1 MRALGIATSRGL
13 PWVLLCAGMNLL
25 LAQYWTMKEYLLVLA
40 SSEVTIVLVTCAFF
54 ASCSLSFLLAS
65 PSLVR
70 AVTWLALPLAVI
82 QLAFPWLLKELAALW
97 YRAELPHI
105 TAVLLAVGV
114 LCIAPLYT
122 ILLPLLVAAREAGCE
137 PSRGDA
143 LSVCYGVELA
153 WALVGILLILTVG
166 RRHFVPL
173 LVLYFLN
180 LSLILAY
187 IYGNTWVLA
196 GAVPVALAYGLV
208 YPALDRPAAEEFYRS
223 RGHPAEFRIIDTAQS
238 LYNRIDVL
246 QDGSEDRLLVM
257 NGRQYFNPDELEA
270 FNRYVAGIPS
280 ELRPG
285 GLVLIV
291 GTGSLS
297 SVYHAS
303 RWAATV
309 ESVEI
314 DERVVEMGRKHF
326 GRYNHLGEVSGWKLH
341 IDDAKHFLGSSREV
355 YDLIVVDMVPPVY
368 VQTALL
374 FTREFYELANAH
386 LSARGVLSVYTGS
399 WFRGESSTRLDVST
413 IRTIDAVFPEY
424 LVVNSR
430 AAGMVFVY
438 AARELPFGK
447 EALRRL
453 LVAQGAQRDE
463 LFDAAEARP
472 FVEGKQIASVKNL
485 RMVLEWSPSSYHSLA
500 LGFQG
505 VQVD

>member
-1 MRALGIATSRGL
+1 MRALDIATSRDL

-54 ASCSLSFLLAS
+54 ASCSLGFLLAS

-70 AVTWLALPLAVI
+70 AVSWLVLPLALI
-82 QLAFPWLLKELAALW
+82 QLAFPWLLKELAALF
-97 YRAELPHI
+97 YRVELPHV
-105 TAVLLAVGV
+105 TAALLAVGV

-122 ILLPLLVAAREAGCE
+122 ILLPLLVAAREADHE

-153 WALVGILLILTVG
+153 GALVGILLILTIG

-180 LSLILAY
+180 VSVILAY
-187 IYGNTWVLA
+187 IYGSKWVLV
-196 GAVPVALAYGLV
+196 GAVPVALSYGV
-208 YPALDRPAAEEFYRS
+208 ISHALDRPATEAFYRS
-223 RGHPAEFRIIDTAQS
+223 RGYPADCRLIDTAQS

-270 FNRYVAGIPS
+270 FNRYVAGLPS
-280 ELRPG
+280 ELMPG
-285 GLVLIV
+285 SRVLIV

-303 RWAATV
+303 RWAARV

-314 DERVVEMGRKHF
+314 DERVAEMGRKHF
-326 GRYNHLGEVSGWKLH
+326 RRYHHLDEVSGWTLH
-341 IDDAKHFLGSSREV
+341 IDDAKHFLASSAEV
-355 YDLIVVDMVPPVY
+355 YDLIIVDMVPPVY

-374 FTREFYELANAH
+374 FTREFYELARAR

-399 WFRGESSTRLDVST
+399 WFGSESSTRPEVST
-413 IRTIDAVFPEY
+413 IKTIDAVFPEY

-430 AAGMVFVY
+430 TAGMAFVY

-447 EALRRL
+447 DALRRL
-453 LVAQGAQRDE
+453 LAAEGAQRDQ
-463 LFDAAEARP
+463 LFDATEARP
-472 FVEGKQIASVKNL
+472 FLEGKQISSVSNL

-500 LGFQG
+500 MGFKG
-505 VQVD
+505 VQVN